1 MYKEQ
6 LQERKNYKYPPF
18 YRLIKLTFK
27 AKDFNAV
34 NEASSW
40 FAKGLAQGL
49 KENVLGP
56 EFPPV
61 ARIRNEYYKNII
73 IKIPPEHSIS
83 KTKEFI
89 EKVRKTYDSVGSF
102 KKVRLILNVD
112 PY

>member
-1 MYKEQ
+1 
-6 LQERKNYKYPPF
+6 
-18 YRLIKLTFK
+18 
-27 AKDFNAV
+27 
-34 NEASSW
+34 
-40 FAKGLAQGL
+40 
-49 KENVLGP
+49 
-56 EFPPV
+56 
-61 ARIRNEYYKNII
+61 RNEYYKNII